1 MKNIFIKGSELIY
14 EFEGGAVYWLS
25 WYAGY
30 KFEGKMITVY
40 DEDIVAE
47 EE

>member
-1 MKNIFIKGSELIY
+1 MFGADWQLIY

-25 WYAGY
+25 WYAGD
-30 KFEGKMITVY
+30 KVEGKMITVY

-47 EE
+47 KE